1 MPRDTTAQMG
11 EVQAVPAYKHTC
23 VRVCA
28 CHSAPPP
35 PSGFEHPP
43 QQQQRASRPLFP
55 LGGGTP
61 SMQLLFHV
69 CVAARHWPTA
79 IHRRHQATRPWPLT
93 RFHGRFLPSM
103 NCVWHIGCIG
113 SLHTALWSAPLS
125 AASQP
130 NSSTALQSAVVRA
143 QPLPTSTTSTT
154 TAAGAEAALP
164 LVGGACRCCC
174 VVLCYRS
181 SRC

>member
-93 RFHGRFLPSM
+93 RFHGRFLPSIK
-103 NCVWHIGCIG
+103 VRVAHR
-113 SLHTALWSAPLS
+113 LHGPTSHRFVQCASEC
-125 AASQP
+125 AAQ
-130 NSSTALQSAVVRA
+130 QSAVVHA
-143 QPLPTSTTSTT
+143 PPPAPTT
-154 TAAGAEAALP
+154 TTPAADADADEP
-164 LVGGACRCCC
+164 SPCSRDCC
-174 VVLCYRS
+174 V
-181 SRC
+181 RC